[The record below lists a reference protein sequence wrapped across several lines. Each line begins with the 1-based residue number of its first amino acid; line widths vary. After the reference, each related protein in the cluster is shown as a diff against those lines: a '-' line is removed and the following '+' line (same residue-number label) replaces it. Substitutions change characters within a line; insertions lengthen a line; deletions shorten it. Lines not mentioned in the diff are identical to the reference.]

1 MGILSRGER
10 CVSTTNRNFIGRM
23 GSKYGDVYLASAA
36 TAAATALEGR
46 LPRGLFLRCQRS
58 FLVNLRHVRRLDS
71 EGLCMSDGAV
81 VPLSRSSRSEVA
93 EAYRQFCLLWD
104 GGKGDGETRYG

>member
-1 MGILSRGER
+1 ME
-10 CVSTTNRNFIGRM
+10 STRRNSLVHSTQGPI
-23 GSKYGDVYLASAA
+23 A
-36 TAAATALEGR
+36 TREALTALEGR

-104 GGKGDGETRYG
+104 GGKRDGETRYG